1 MENLL
6 LLETNLSTRVKKI
19 HSNNG
24 SNDKQIHIWCILIV
38 VNTAKK
44 NEAELGK
51 QKSWQEVGVLFQIK
65 WIRNFWTEACMR
77 QERKQCTVLWE
88 ELSGQKEEQVQRS
101 WDKWYLVHPKNDEKA
116 NVTGVEWAKEEE
128 YSKWG
133 WRGSQ
138 QPDFGFYPKNDVKLL
153 DISELG
159 SDKIW
164 LLFLKVSLW
173 LLYREQIM
181 LPWWLAGWGR

>member
-1 MENLL
+1 MRMIRTVHSFLHQVMENLL

-65 WIRNFWTEACMR
+65 
-77 QERKQCTVLWE
+77 
-88 ELSGQKEEQVQRS
+88 
-101 WDKWYLVHPKNDEKA
+101 
-116 NVTGVEWAKEEE
+116 
-128 YSKWG
+128 
-133 WRGSQ
+133 
-138 QPDFGFYPKNDVKLL
+138 
-153 DISELG
+153 
-159 SDKIW
+159 
-164 LLFLKVSLW
+164 
-173 LLYREQIM
+173 
-181 LPWWLAGWGR
+181 